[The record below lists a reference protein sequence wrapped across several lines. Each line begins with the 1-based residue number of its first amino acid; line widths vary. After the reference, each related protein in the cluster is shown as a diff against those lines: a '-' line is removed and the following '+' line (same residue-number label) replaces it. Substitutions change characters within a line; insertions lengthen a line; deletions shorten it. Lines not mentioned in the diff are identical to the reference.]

1 MLSKTSKSGTL
12 AAVIRIGAAATDI
25 IIEVSKNRSNFIG
38 FEIPSNNWPTIKLP
52 ICTIMYIDNICPL
65 FLLSDALF
73 NQLSA
78 TRYIPE
84 NDNPVKTLIK
94 NHKIGSGKRECISIV
109 ELAIAE
115 NAPKTLT

>member
-1 MLSKTSKSGTL
+1 
-12 AAVIRIGAAATDI
+12 
-25 IIEVSKNRSNFIG
+25 
-38 FEIPSNNWPTIKLP
+38 
-52 ICTIMYIDNICPL
+52 MYIDNICPL
-65 FLLSDALF
+65 FLFSYALF